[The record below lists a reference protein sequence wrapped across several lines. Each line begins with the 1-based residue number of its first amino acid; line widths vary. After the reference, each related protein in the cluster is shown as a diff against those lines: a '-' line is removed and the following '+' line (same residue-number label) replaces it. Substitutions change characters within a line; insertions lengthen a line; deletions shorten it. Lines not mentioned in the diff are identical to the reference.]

1 MPVHPLVAAEYDR
14 LQQERIAAFRE
25 YADDVHS
32 GTYPGP
38 QHLVEIDPEV
48 TAAFGIWLDQT
59 G

>member
-1 MPVHPLVAAEYDR
+1 LVAAEYDR
-14 LQQERIAAFRE
+14 LQQKRIAAFRE

-38 QHLVEIDPEV
+38 LHLVEIDPEV